1 MAISY
6 IVLYNENMFK
16 SDSSINYNYNS
27 KKNTDIIAKIFE
39 DHWNNIPSNINN
51 QFVNTQT

>member
-1 MAISY
+1 
-6 IVLYNENMFK
+6 MFK